1 MKILIVDDEMAVR
14 EAIELLLDT
23 RICPVEQFLY
33 APNGARALE
42 LLEQEKPDIMFCD
55 MQMPILS
62 GDQLMKEIIHRG
74 YNTRIIA
81 ISGFSD
87 FHYVRAT
94 MQASGIDY
102 ILKPVNPEELNHAYS
117 QAVEQLVIQ
126 KKHKDEERDA
136 LMQRTERILMQW
148 FSGRRQYGCNV
159 QDVLRKIGFTE
170 DNLSV
175 AVVLFRN
182 SKSIVSDIFEEDD
195 TMFYRSLDI
204 SIADCI
210 RRPFCF
216 IAQDEYIHILLFQ
229 ASEMTINATII
240 RRLKN
245 TLRET
250 FRLDLLMECTE
261 ESVPC
266 SQLPSVVE
274 RVKGM
279 ILRHKVNISSA
290 SGTSQ
295 IEEPTSV
302 QQLESI
308 LKFLVKDKQIEKIG
322 KIVTAFGHR
331 CFTRKDFYLRDIR
344 LITGEMNQM
353 IQRMSDIG
361 EYGMDKASMP
371 VSLWLF
377 NEAAWIESF
386 KSRLY
391 NLAEYSTAKKLSIEL
406 VYQYLQ
412 EHYEENISIGML
424 TEHFYQSPQY
434 ISKQFKERYGITI
447 VTALTAIR
455 MEQARLFLE
464 NTDMPVS
471 QICQKTGYMDE
482 GYFSKIFK
490 KENGMSPKQ
499 YRQIKQNKE

>member
-1 MKILIVDDEMAVR
+1 MKVLIVDDELAVK

-23 RICPVEQFLY
+23 KICPVEQFLY
-33 APNGARALE
+33 ASNGVRALE

-74 YNTRIIA
+74 YKTQIIA

-117 QAVEQLVIQ
+117 QAVNHLMIQ
-126 KKHKDEERDA
+126 KKHKEDERDA

-148 FSGRRQYGCNV
+148 FAGHRQYGFGV
-159 QDVLRKIGFTE
+159 QDVLGKLGFTQ
-170 DNLSV
+170 DNLNV
-175 AVVLFRN
+175 AAVLFRN
-182 SKSIVSDIFEEDD
+182 SKSIIADIFGENDAL
-195 TMFYRSLDI
+195 FYESLNK
-204 SIADCI
+204 SIANCVK
-210 RRPFCF
+210 RPFCF

-229 ASEMTINATII
+229 ISDIPANTAVL
-240 RRLKN
+240 RRLDN
-245 TLRET
+245 VLRET
-250 FRLDLLMECTE
+250 FRLELLVECTE
-261 ESVPC
+261 KAVPC
-266 SQLPSVVE
+266 LQIPDVVGHL
-274 RVKGM
+274 KGQ
-279 ILRHKVNISSA
+279 ILQHKVMSSIP
-290 SGTSQ
+290 GTKAT
-295 IEEPTSV
+295 EEPVSV

-308 LKFLVKDKQIEKIG
+308 FKFLVKEKQIDKIRN
-322 KIVTAFGHR
+322 IVETFGHR
-331 CFTRKDFYLRDIR
+331 CFTRQDFCLRDIR

-361 EYGMDKASMP
+361 EHGVNKASIP

-377 NEAAWIESF
+377 NEAEWIESF

-391 NLAEYSTAKKLSIEL
+391 DLAKYSTAKKLSVEL
-406 VYQYLQ
+406 VYQYLR

-464 NTDMPVS
+464 NTDMPMS

-499 YRQIKQNKE
+499 YRQIKQSKE